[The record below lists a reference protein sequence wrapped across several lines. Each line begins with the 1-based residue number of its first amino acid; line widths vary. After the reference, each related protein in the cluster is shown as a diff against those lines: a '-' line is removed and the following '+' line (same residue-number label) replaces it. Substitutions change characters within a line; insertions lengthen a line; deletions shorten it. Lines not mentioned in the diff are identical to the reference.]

1 MNAVKTNYRFAV
13 KALENYLKTLSYESF
28 VSFEQLNK
36 IAGVDITTPK
46 FRYILEAARRSLIS
60 HHDRVL
66 VNVRGQGY
74 QIANLQQTMAAS
86 SGYRKRS
93 YNSAKKAFEITKT
106 VDLNTLSDDQKHALL
121 KEQEKSACLL
131 VVYRATE
138 NKLLNAGDEKVQIN
152 SPSETSVV
160 KMLLD
165 RSTL

>member
-1 MNAVKTNYRFAV
+1 MTLIFSSLIAV
-13 KALENYLKTLSYESF
+13 KALENFLKELNYETF
-28 VSFEQLNK
+28 VSYDQLNK
-36 IAGVDITTPK
+36 VAGIDITSSK
-46 FRYILEAARRSLIS
+46 FRYVLEAARRSLIN

-106 VDLNTLSDDQKHALL
+106 VDLSTLSDDQKLALL

-138 NKLLNAGDEKVQIN
+138 NKLLNSGDEKIQIN
-152 SPSETSVV
+152 SPSETAIV

-165 RSTL
+165 KSS